1 MSKYLDSIQLR
12 LEHGFEGE
20 GNHAWLNGRKL
31 NMEDSLALRIHSRNG
46 FEWGCDLWKEAGGS
60 CQQLAL
66 AICLEIYGQ
75 ALALRIYPEFMRR
88 FIVGLPKGKN
98 WRGELDLATFNE
110 EVVGLLDDEPP
121 QDNDLAVHLSVE
133 GFFYSVLSW
142 APETAEEAAQIVET
156 MKRSCTGY
164 QAKVVSTG
172 ADGRFVEAW
181 RLGNEEQEPEAISEE
196 ESRDHSVD
204 VFTEM
209 VFQQYNAELAQQ
221 LPDYTESF
229 AKVLEFAEQMGLDY
243 ESPRIRA
250 LIQRAMLAV
259 LAG

>member
-1 MSKYLDSIQLR
+1 MSKYPDTIQLR
-12 LEHGFEGE
+12 LEQGFEGE
-20 GNHAWLNGRKL
+20 GNHAWLNGQKL
-31 NMEDSLALRIHSRNG
+31 KPEDSLAKRIHTRKG
-46 FEWGCDLWKEAGGS
+46 FEWGCDLWKEVGGG
-60 CQQLAL
+60 CQQMAL
-66 AICLEIYGQ
+66 SICLELYGPE
-75 ALALRIYPEFMRR
+75 LALQVYPEFMRR
-88 FIVGLPKGKN
+88 FIIGLPKGEN
-98 WRGELDLATFNE
+98 WRGELDLVAFNE
-110 EVVGLLDDEPP
+110 EVVELLEDEPT
-121 QDNDLAVHLSVE
+121 QDNDLAVHLDVE

-204 VFTEM
+204 VITEM
-209 VFQQYNAELAQQ
+209 VCQQYNAELAQQ